1 MQIIEGGAFNM
12 PSRPADTTPRSDR
25 DRGKIGGYLPTYG
38 RTGTGIPW
46 GNRLQPPMPQFN
58 PDGNI
63 THGYSY
69 RFESDLH
76 VTGKNGE
83 DGAADAND
91 KFDNAFLQI

>member
-1 MQIIEGGAFNM
+1 
-12 PSRPADTTPRSDR
+12 
-25 DRGKIGGYLPTYG
+25 
-38 RTGTGIPW
+38 
-46 GNRLQPPMPQFN
+46 MPQFN
-58 PDGNI
+58 PDGSI

-69 RFESDLH
+69 RFEKDLH